1 MSWVLIILVY
11 GNAVAMHDFNSE
23 SACTAAVQ
31 VVQEK
36 ATAFKSNAFCVPKG

>member
-1 MSWVLIILVY
+1 MSWVLIILMY
-11 GNAVAMHDFNSE
+11 GDAVAMHDFNSE

-36 ATAFKSNAFCVPKG
+36 ATTYKPKAFCVPKG